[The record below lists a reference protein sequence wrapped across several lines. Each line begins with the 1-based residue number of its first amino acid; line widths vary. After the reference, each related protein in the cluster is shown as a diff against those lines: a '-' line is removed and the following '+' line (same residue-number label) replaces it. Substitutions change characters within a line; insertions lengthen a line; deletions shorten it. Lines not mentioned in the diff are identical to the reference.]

1 MLVFQEDIS
10 FIFNAMKRVSS
21 KWTTQ
26 IVYTVMENKVLRFKE
41 LEKKI
46 EGINPKILISE
57 LKSLEN
63 HGIINRK
70 VYAEVPSRVE
80 YSLTDKGKDL
90 TQLYNE
96 IILFGKNNYVLSIEE
111 ETITKTEII
120 KKQLSFS
127 MEFITSKWSAP
138 IIYSLF
144 EKERRFKDLE
154 RYIEGIST
162 RMLVKELQHF
172 EKREI
177 VSRTSYPEVPPR
189 VEYNLTNKGRSLY
202 KIFNEL
208 ISYAKKYP
216 D

>member
-1 MLVFQEDIS
+1 MLVIKEDIS

-26 IVYTVMENKVLRFKE
+26 IVYTIIENKILRFKE

-46 EGINPKILISE
+46 EGINTKILINE

-80 YSLTDKGKDL
+80 YSLTKKGTDL

-96 IILFGKNNYVLSIEE
+96 IILFGNKNSSVPVEDEAINKI
-111 ETITKTEII
+111 EII
-120 KKQLSFS
+120 KRQLTFA
-127 MEFITSKWSAP
+127 MELITSKWSAP

-144 EKERRFKDLE
+144 EKKRRFKDLE

-162 RMLVKELQHF
+162 RMLVKELQHL

-189 VEYNLTNKGRSLY
+189 VEYALTDKGKSLY

-208 ISYAKKYP
+208 ITFAKKYP

>member
-1 MLVFQEDIS
+1 
-10 FIFNAMKRVSS
+10 
-21 KWTTQ
+21 
-26 IVYTVMENKVLRFKE
+26 
-41 LEKKI
+41 
-46 EGINPKILISE
+46 
-57 LKSLEN
+57 
-63 HGIINRK
+63 
-70 VYAEVPSRVE
+70 
-80 YSLTDKGKDL
+80 
-90 TQLYNE
+90 LYNE

-177 VSRTSYPEVPPR
+177 ISRTSYPEVPPR

-202 KIFNEL
+202 RIFNEL